1 MGIRCSMNDREYGDI
16 SDGIWDDGEFVS
28 WDWINGELA
37 AQERQ
42 KDFRV
47 AARELIEIFDHLV
60 DVSIEYRH
68 VTGRFLPLFGELG
81 ELYAE
86 IRFGIKRHRPMSQG
100 SDGRLGND
108 FVEIKTISP
117 IKRAPKIKVKR
128 AGHFSK
134 LCVVRITED
143 YEFDARIIERRKL
156 SKGQGRH
163 ASVSWSNLPPGRAST
178 PDDTA
183 ED

>member
-1 MGIRCSMNDREYGDI
+1 MGIRCSMNDREYADI
-16 SDGIWDDGEFVS
+16 SDGIWDDGEFIS
-28 WDWINGELA
+28 WDWINGHLA

-42 KDFRV
+42 KEFPG
-47 AARELIEIFDHLV
+47 ASPGLIEMFDHLV
-60 DVSIEYRH
+60 EVSVEYRQL
-68 VTGRFLPLFGELG
+68 TGRFLPLFGELG

-100 SDGRLGND
+100 SDGKLGND

-117 IKRAPKIKVKR
+117 MKRASKVKVKR

-134 LCVVRITED
+134 LCVVRITEEC
-143 YEFDARIIERRKL
+143 EFDARIIERRRL
-156 SKGQGRH
+156 SKGLGRH
-163 ASVSWSNLPPGRAST
+163 ASVSWSNLPPSRAGT
-178 PDDTA
+178 PDTD

>member
-1 MGIRCSMNDREYGDI
+1 MGIRCSMNDREYADI
-16 SDGIWDDGEFVS
+16 SDGVWDDGEFVS

-42 KDFRV
+42 KEFPV
-47 AARELIEIFDHLV
+47 APRELIEMFDHLV

-100 SDGRLGND
+100 SDGKLGND

-134 LCVVRITED
+134 LCVVRISED

-163 ASVSWSNLPPGRAST
+163 ASVSWSNLPPGRAGT
-178 PDDTA
+178 PDTD